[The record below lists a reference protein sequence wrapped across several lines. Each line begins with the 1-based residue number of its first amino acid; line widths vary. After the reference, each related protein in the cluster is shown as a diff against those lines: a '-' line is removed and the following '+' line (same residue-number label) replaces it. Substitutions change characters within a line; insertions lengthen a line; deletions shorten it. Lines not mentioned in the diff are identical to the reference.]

1 MHFLDDFSINHD
13 FNDDDDDDDDDDD
26 EVEGLF
32 YDGIAC

>member
-13 FNDDDDDDDDDDD
+13 FNDDDDDDD